1 MKVLL
6 RARLCFVFSCVCT
19 SQKYFFLILTDANWH
34 AIGYEFQ
41 SVHIGCDAVTVD
53 PFAVGSAGHVEVKI
67 VLTVRH

>member
-1 MKVLL
+1 MYI
-6 RARLCFVFSCVCT
+6 T
-19 SQKYFFLILTDANWH
+19 EIFFLILTDANWH